1 MSTEIR
7 GALPV
12 LDTPEQIHA
21 LADEIRHSGIIA
33 IDTELDSYF
42 SYFESICLLQIS
54 TPLGDHIADPLAC
67 DVHPLA
73 QAVREANPI
82 VIFHAGENDIPH
94 LRKDFGFTFTR
105 LFDTYIA
112 AGILGYEHKSLA
124 ALILRHFGKVLDKRF
139 QRADW
144 RIRPLTDEMNIYARL
159 DTHYLIELREKMIEE
174 LKAAGRLED
183 AETASQSIAYA
194 TLREKKFDPE
204 QWTRVKGSR
213 DLPKEKFAVLR
224 ELYCWRDHEARRINL
239 QPFRVMQDSALTAL
253 AQASPVTS
261 QDLLD
266 LYPEMHPKRAEAIAN
281 AVRQGLAQ
289 GIIEIPK
296 PSMHHKMSFAE
307 MQKYYRLKKWRNKV
321 SAEKK
326 LPPESIVSN
335 RIMKK
340 LIMAPPSNLD
350 ELYSFEEFPKNS
362 TAAYGEQIIEILNGK

>member
-1 MSTEIR
+1 MSTEIT

-54 TPLGDHIADPLAC
+54 TRLGDHMADPLAC
-67 DVHPLA
+67 DVRPLA
-73 QAVREANPI
+73 QAVKETNPI

-94 LRKDFGFTFTR
+94 LRRDFGFTFTR

-124 ALILRHFGKVLDKRF
+124 ALILRHFGKELDKRF

-144 RIRPLTDEMNIYARL
+144 RIRPLTDEMNMYARL

-174 LKAAGRLED
+174 LKEAGRLQD
-183 AETASQSIAYA
+183 AEMASQSIAYA

-204 QWTRVKGSR
+204 LWTRVKGAR
-213 DLPKEKFAVLR
+213 DLPKEKYAVLR
-224 ELYCWRDHEARRINL
+224 ELYCWRDREARRKNL
-239 QPFRVMQDSALTAL
+239 QPFRIMQDHALSAL
-253 AQASPVTS
+253 AQASPITS
-261 QDLLD
+261 EDLQE
-266 LYPEMHPKRAEAIAN
+266 LYPDIHPKRAEAITN

-296 PSMHHKMSFAE
+296 PSAHHKMSFAE
-307 MQKYYRLKKWRNKV
+307 TQKYYRLKKWRNKI

-335 RIMKK
+335 RVMKN
-340 LIMAPPSNLD
+340 LIMNPPSNLD
-350 ELYSFEEFPKNS
+350 ELYAFSEFPKAS
-362 TAAYGEQIIEILNGK
+362 TAAYGEHILEMLNGK